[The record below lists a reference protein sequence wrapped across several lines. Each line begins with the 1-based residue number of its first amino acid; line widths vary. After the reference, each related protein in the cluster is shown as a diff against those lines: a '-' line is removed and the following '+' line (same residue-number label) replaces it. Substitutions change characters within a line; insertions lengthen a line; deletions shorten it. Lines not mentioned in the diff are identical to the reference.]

1 MKEKEII
8 ILPVRGINGTVK
20 EWRSNIDV
28 GAYLHYQL
36 I

>member
-8 ILPVRGINGTVK
+8 ILAVRGTKGTVK
-20 EWRSNIDV
+20 EWRSNFDV
-28 GAYLHYQL
+28 GADLHYQL